1 MRKTSTTLNPVNAS
15 ENPGQSSTPRPRTQR
30 PRGETS
36 HTASSSTHSSVL
48 DRSGIVIVDK
58 PAGMTS
64 HDVVSAMRRLMRTR
78 KVGHAGTLDP
88 AATGV
93 LILGIERGTKF
104 MTHLVANTKSYDA
117 TIRLGFAT
125 TTDDAEGE
133 PIPYLR
139 DSEENSSQATAGF
152 LISPA
157 TRERLS
163 VLLSEPE
170 RIDRARAQLTG
181 DIMQRP
187 SSVSAIKVDGRRAYD
202 RVRSGETVSLPARP
216 VTVSTFDIRNVR
228 TATID
233 NGDDNNGEEGV
244 TVIDLD
250 VTVDCSSGT
259 YIRALARDLGEILGI
274 GGHLTALR
282 RTRVGSFSLD
292 DAKTLDQLRDE
303 QSLAEQRIRDE
314 QVTGETPRAS
324 LSYSFDQAITR
335 SFPIRHLSD
344 DEATAVSMGKRISG
358 SEMKDV
364 YAGVSADGHAIA
376 LMKNEGKIAKTVF
389 VARPATLS

>member
-15 ENPGQSSTPRPRTQR
+15 ENHGQSSTPRPRTQR
-30 PRGETS
+30 LRGETS

-139 DSEENSSQATAGF
+139 DSEENSSQATVRP

-163 VLLSEPE
+163 LLLSEPE
-170 RIDRARAQLTG
+170 RIDRAREQLTG
-181 DIMQRP
+181 DIMQKP

-202 RVRSGETVSLPARP
+202 RVRSGETVSLPPRP
-216 VTVSTFDIRNVR
+216 VTVSTLDICNVR

-233 NGDDNNGEEGV
+233 NDGVDV

-259 YIRALARDLGEILGI
+259 YIRALARDLGEILGV

-303 QSLAEQRIRDE
+303 QSLAEQRIRDK

-324 LSYSFDQAITR
+324 LSYSLDQAITR
-335 SFPIRHLSD
+335 SFPIRHLGD
-344 DEATAVSMGKRISG
+344 DEASAVSMGKRIPASDL
-358 SEMKDV
+358 KNV
-364 YAGVSADGHAIA
+364 YAGLSADGHAIA

>member
-1 MRKTSTTLNPVNAS
+1 
-15 ENPGQSSTPRPRTQR
+15 
-30 PRGETS
+30 
-36 HTASSSTHSSVL
+36 
-48 DRSGIVIVDK
+48 
-58 PAGMTS
+58 MTS

-104 MTHLVANTKSYDA
+104 MAHLVAKTKSYDA
-117 TIRLGFAT
+117 IIRLGFAT

-133 PIPYLR
+133 PIPSSCNSR
-139 DSEENSSQATAGF
+139 GCSSQAPEHP

-157 TRERLS
+157 IREQLS
-163 VLLSEPE
+163 LLLSEPGQ
-170 RIDRARAQLTG
+170 IDQARKQLTG
-181 DIMQRP
+181 HILQRP

-202 RVRSGETVSLPARP
+202 LVRSGETVSLPPRP
-216 VTVSTFDIRNVR
+216 ITVSTFDIHNV
-228 TATID
+228 TTTPIDIGGDTI
-233 NGDDNNGEEGV
+233 

-259 YIRALARDLGEILGI
+259 YIRALARDLGEILGV

-282 RTRVGSFSLD
+282 RTRVGSLSLD

-303 QSLAEQRIRDE
+303 QSLAEQRIRDK
-314 QVTGETPRAS
+314 QSTGEIPRAS
-324 LSYSFDQAITR
+324 LSYSLDQAIIQ
-335 SFPIRHLSD
+335 SFPIRQLND
-344 DEATAVSMGKRISG
+344 DEATAVSMGKRIPASDL
-358 SEMKDV
+358 KDI

-376 LMKNEGKIAKTVF
+376 LLKNEGEIAKTVF
-389 VARPATLS
+389 VARPATLL

>member
-125 TTDDAEGE
+125 TTDDAEGD
-133 PIPYLR
+133 PIPYPD
-139 DSEENSSQATAGF
+139 DSEGNSGQTTERP
-152 LISPA
+152 LISPT

-163 VLLSEPE
+163 VLLSKPE
-170 RIDRARAQLTG
+170 RIDRAREQLTG

-259 YIRALARDLGEILGI
+259 YIRALARDLGEILGV

-324 LSYSFDQAITR
+324 LSYSLDQAITR

>member
-125 TTDDAEGE
+125 TTDDAEGD
-133 PIPYLR
+133 PIPYPD
-139 DSEENSSQATAGF
+139 DSEGNSGQTTERP
-152 LISPA
+152 LISPT

-163 VLLSEPE
+163 VLLSKPE
-170 RIDRARAQLTG
+170 RIDRAREQLTG

-202 RVRSGETVSLPARP
+202 RVRSGKEVSLPPRP
-216 VTVSTFDIRNVR
+216 VTVSTFDIRDMR
-228 TATID
+228 TTTIY
-233 NGDDNNGEEGV
+233 NGDEGV

-259 YIRALARDLGEILGI
+259 YIRALARDLGELLGV

-282 RTRVGSFSLD
+282 RTRVGSFGLD

-314 QVTGETPRAS
+314 QVTGEIPRAS
-324 LSYSFDQAITR
+324 LSYSLDQAITR

-344 DEATAVSMGKRISG
+344 DEASAVSMGKRIPASDL
-358 SEMKDV
+358 KDA

-376 LMKNEGKIAKTVF
+376 LLKNEGKIAKTVF

>member
-1 MRKTSTTLNPVNAS
+1 MNAS
-15 ENPGQSSTPRPRTQR
+15 ENPGQSSTQRARTQR
-30 PRGETS
+30 PRGETP
-36 HTASSSTHSSVL
+36 HTTSSSTHSSSVL

-104 MTHLVANTKSYDA
+104 MTHLVADTKSYDA

-125 TTDDAEGE
+125 TTDDAEGK
-133 PIPYLR
+133 PIPYPYNA
-139 DSEENSSQATAGF
+139 DDNYAQAAEHP
-152 LISPA
+152 LISLA

-163 VLLSEPE
+163 LLLSEPD
-170 RIDRARAQLTG
+170 RINQACEQLIG
-181 DIMQRP
+181 DILQRP
-187 SSVSAIKVDGRRAYD
+187 SSVSAIKVNGRRAYD
-202 RVRSGETVSLPARP
+202 LVRSGETVSLTSRP
-216 VTVSTFDIRNVR
+216 VTVSSFVIRNVR
-228 TATID
+228 KAPID
-233 NGDDNNGEEGV
+233 VGDDAV

-259 YIRALARDLGEILGI
+259 YIRALARDLGEILGV

-292 DAKTLDQLRDE
+292 DAKTLDQLREE
-303 QSLAEQRIRDE
+303 QSIAEQRIRDE
-314 QVTGETPRAS
+314 QLTGETARAS
-324 LSYSFDQAITR
+324 LSYSLDQAITR
-335 SFPIRHLSD
+335 SFPIQHLSD
-344 DEATAVSMGKRISG
+344 DEATAVSMGKRIPASDL
-358 SEMKDV
+358 KNV

>member
-15 ENPGQSSTPRPRTQR
+15 ENPGQSSTQRPRTQR

-64 HDVVSAMRRLMRTR
+64 HDVVSAMRRLVRTR

-133 PIPYLR
+133 PIPYPY
-139 DSEENSSQATAGF
+139 DSEENSSQATARP

-170 RIDRARAQLTG
+170 RIERAREQLTG

-187 SSVSAIKVDGRRAYD
+187 SSVSL
-202 RVRSGETVSLPARP
+202 SL
-216 VTVSTFDIRNVR
+216 IH
-228 TATID
+228 I
-233 NGDDNNGEEGV
+233 
-244 TVIDLD
+244 
-250 VTVDCSSGT
+250 
-259 YIRALARDLGEILGI
+259 
-274 GGHLTALR
+274 
-282 RTRVGSFSLD
+282 
-292 DAKTLDQLRDE
+292 
-303 QSLAEQRIRDE
+303 
-314 QVTGETPRAS
+314 
-324 LSYSFDQAITR
+324 
-335 SFPIRHLSD
+335 
-344 DEATAVSMGKRISG
+344 
-358 SEMKDV
+358 
-364 YAGVSADGHAIA
+364 
-376 LMKNEGKIAKTVF
+376 
-389 VARPATLS
+389 

>member
-15 ENPGQSSTPRPRTQR
+15 ENHGQSSTPRPRTQR
-30 PRGETS
+30 LRGETS

-139 DSEENSSQATAGF
+139 DSEENSSQATVRP

-163 VLLSEPE
+163 LLLSEPE
-170 RIDRARAQLTG
+170 RIDRAREQLTG
-181 DIMQRP
+181 DIMQKP

-202 RVRSGETVSLPARP
+202 RVRSGETVSLPPRP
-216 VTVSTFDIRNVR
+216 VTVSTLDSCNVR

-233 NGDDNNGEEGV
+233 NDGVDV

-259 YIRALARDLGEILGI
+259 YIRALARDLGEILGV

-303 QSLAEQRIRDE
+303 QSLAEQRIRDK

-324 LSYSFDQAITR
+324 LSYSLDQAITR
-335 SFPIRHLSD
+335 SFPIRHLGD
-344 DEATAVSMGKRISG
+344 DEASAVSMGKRIPASDL
-358 SEMKDV
+358 KNV
-364 YAGVSADGHAIA
+364 YAGLSADGHAIA

>member
-1 MRKTSTTLNPVNAS
+1 MNAS

-36 HTASSSTHSSVL
+36 RAASSSTHSSVL

-125 TTDDAEGE
+125 TTDDAEGD
-133 PIPYLR
+133 PIPYPD
-139 DSEENSSQATAGF
+139 DSEGNSGQTTERP
-152 LISPA
+152 LISPT

-163 VLLSEPE
+163 VLLSKPE
-170 RIDRARAQLTG
+170 RIDRAREQLTG

-202 RVRSGETVSLPARP
+202 RVRSGKEVSLPPRP
-216 VTVSTFDIRNVR
+216 VTVSTFDIRDMR
-228 TATID
+228 TTTIY
-233 NGDDNNGEEGV
+233 NGDEGV

-259 YIRALARDLGEILGI
+259 YIRALARDLGELLGV

-282 RTRVGSFSLD
+282 RTRVGSFGLD

-314 QVTGETPRAS
+314 QVTGEIPRAS
-324 LSYSFDQAITR
+324 LSYSLDQAITR

-344 DEATAVSMGKRISG
+344 DEASAVSMGKRIPASDL
-358 SEMKDV
+358 KDA

-376 LMKNEGKIAKTVF
+376 LLKNEGKIAKTVF

>member
-15 ENPGQSSTPRPRTQR
+15 ENHGQSSTPRPRTQR
-30 PRGETS
+30 LRGETS

-64 HDVVSAMRRLMRTR
+64 HDVVSAMRRLVRTR

-139 DSEENSSQATAGF
+139 DSEENSSQATVRP

-163 VLLSEPE
+163 LLLSEPE
-170 RIDRARAQLTG
+170 RIDRAREQLTG
-181 DIMQRP
+181 DIMQKP

-202 RVRSGETVSLPARP
+202 RVRSGETVSLPPRP
-216 VTVSTFDIRNVR
+216 VTVSTLDICNVR

-233 NGDDNNGEEGV
+233 NDGVDV

-259 YIRALARDLGEILGI
+259 YIRALARDLGEILGV

-303 QSLAEQRIRDE
+303 QSLAEQRIRDK

-324 LSYSFDQAITR
+324 LSYSLDQAITR
-335 SFPIRHLSD
+335 SFPIRHLGD
-344 DEATAVSMGKRISG
+344 DEASAVSMGKRIPASDL
-358 SEMKDV
+358 KNV
-364 YAGVSADGHAIA
+364 YAGLSADGHAIA

>member
-1 MRKTSTTLNPVNAS
+1 M
-15 ENPGQSSTPRPRTQR
+15 
-30 PRGETS
+30 
-36 HTASSSTHSSVL
+36 

-64 HDVVSAMRRLMRTR
+64 HDVVSAIRRLMRTR

-104 MTHLVANTKSYDA
+104 MTHLVADTKSYDA

-125 TTDDAEGE
+125 TTDDAEGK
-133 PIPYLR
+133 PIPYPYNA
-139 DSEENSSQATAGF
+139 DDNYAQAAEHP
-152 LISPA
+152 LISLA

-163 VLLSEPE
+163 LLLSEPD
-170 RIDRARAQLTG
+170 RINQACEQLTG
-181 DIMQRP
+181 DILQRP
-187 SSVSAIKVDGRRAYD
+187 SSVSAIKVNGRRAYD
-202 RVRSGETVSLPARP
+202 LVRSGETVSLPPRP
-216 VTVSTFDIRNVR
+216 VTVSSFVIRNVR
-228 TATID
+228 KAPID
-233 NGDDNNGEEGV
+233 VGDDAV

-259 YIRALARDLGEILGI
+259 YIRALARDLGEILGV

-292 DAKTLDQLRDE
+292 NAKTLDQLRDE
-303 QSLAEQRIRDE
+303 QSLSEQRIRDE
-314 QVTGETPRAS
+314 QLTGETPRAS
-324 LSYSFDQAITR
+324 LSYSLDQAITR
-335 SFPIRHLSD
+335 AFPIRHLSD
-344 DEATAVSMGKRISG
+344 DEATAVSMGKRIPASDL
-358 SEMKDV
+358 EDV

>member
-36 HTASSSTHSSVL
+36 RAASSSTHSSVL

-125 TTDDAEGE
+125 TTDDAEGD
-133 PIPYLR
+133 PIPYPD
-139 DSEENSSQATAGF
+139 DSEGNSGQTTERP
-152 LISPA
+152 LISPT

-163 VLLSEPE
+163 VLLSKPE
-170 RIDRARAQLTG
+170 RIDRAREQLTG

-202 RVRSGETVSLPARP
+202 RVRSGKEVSLPPRP
-216 VTVSTFDIRNVR
+216 VTVSTFDIRDMR
-228 TATID
+228 TTTIY
-233 NGDDNNGEEGV
+233 NGDEGV

-259 YIRALARDLGEILGI
+259 YIRALARDLGELLGV

-282 RTRVGSFSLD
+282 RTRVGSFGLD

-314 QVTGETPRAS
+314 QVTGEIPRAS
-324 LSYSFDQAITR
+324 LSYSLDQAITR

-344 DEATAVSMGKRISG
+344 DEASAVSMGKRIPASDL
-358 SEMKDV
+358 KDA

-376 LMKNEGKIAKTVF
+376 LLKNEGKIAKTVF
-389 VARPATLS
+389 VTRPATLS

>member
-1 MRKTSTTLNPVNAS
+1 
-15 ENPGQSSTPRPRTQR
+15 
-30 PRGETS
+30 
-36 HTASSSTHSSVL
+36 
-48 DRSGIVIVDK
+48 
-58 PAGMTS
+58 MTS

-139 DSEENSSQATAGF
+139 DSEENSSQATVRP

-163 VLLSEPE
+163 LLLSEPE
-170 RIDRARAQLTG
+170 RIDRAREQLTG
-181 DIMQRP
+181 DIMQKP

-202 RVRSGETVSLPARP
+202 RVRSGETVSLPPRP
-216 VTVSTFDIRNVR
+216 VTVSTLDICNVR

-233 NGDDNNGEEGV
+233 NGGVDV

-259 YIRALARDLGEILGI
+259 YIRALARDLGEILGV

-303 QSLAEQRIRDE
+303 QSLAEQRIRDK

-324 LSYSFDQAITR
+324 LSYSLDQAITR
-335 SFPIRHLSD
+335 SFPIRHLGD
-344 DEATAVSMGKRISG
+344 DEASAVSMGKRIPASDL
-358 SEMKDV
+358 KNV
-364 YAGVSADGHAIA
+364 YAGLSADGHAIA

>member
-1 MRKTSTTLNPVNAS
+1 MNAS
-15 ENPGQSSTPRPRTQR
+15 ENPGQSSTQRPRTQR
-30 PRGETS
+30 PRGETP
-36 HTASSSTHSSVL
+36 HTTSSSTHSSSVL

-64 HDVVSAMRRLMRTR
+64 HDVVSAIRRLMRTR

-104 MTHLVANTKSYDA
+104 MTHLVADTKSYDA

-125 TTDDAEGE
+125 TTDDAEGK
-133 PIPYLR
+133 PIPYPYNA
-139 DSEENSSQATAGF
+139 DDNYAQAAEHP
-152 LISPA
+152 LISLA

-163 VLLSEPE
+163 LLLSEPD
-170 RIDRARAQLTG
+170 RINQACEQLTG
-181 DIMQRP
+181 DILQRP
-187 SSVSAIKVDGRRAYD
+187 SSVSAIKVNGRRAYD
-202 RVRSGETVSLPARP
+202 LVRSGETVSLPPRP
-216 VTVSTFDIRNVR
+216 VTVSSFVIRNVR
-228 TATID
+228 KAPID
-233 NGDDNNGEEGV
+233 VGDDAV

-259 YIRALARDLGEILGI
+259 YIRALARDLGEILGV

-292 DAKTLDQLRDE
+292 NAKTLDQLRDE
-303 QSLAEQRIRDE
+303 QSLSEQRIRDE
-314 QVTGETPRAS
+314 QLTGETPRAS
-324 LSYSFDQAITR
+324 FSYSLDQAITR
-335 SFPIRHLSD
+335 AFPIRHLSD
-344 DEATAVSMGKRISG
+344 DEATAVSMGKRIPASDL
-358 SEMKDV
+358 EDV

>member
-1 MRKTSTTLNPVNAS
+1 MNAS
-15 ENPGQSSTPRPRTQR
+15 ENPGQSSTQRPRTQR
-30 PRGETS
+30 PRGETP
-36 HTASSSTHSSVL
+36 HTTSSSTHSSSVL
-48 DRSGIVIVDK
+48 DRSGIIIVDK

-64 HDVVSAMRRLMRTR
+64 HDVVSAIRRLMRTR

-104 MTHLVANTKSYDA
+104 MTHLVADTKSYNA

-125 TTDDAEGE
+125 TTDDAEGK
-133 PIPYLR
+133 PIPYPYNA
-139 DSEENSSQATAGF
+139 DDNYAQAAEHP
-152 LISPA
+152 LISLA

-163 VLLSEPE
+163 LLLSEPD
-170 RIDRARAQLTG
+170 RINQACEQLTG
-181 DIMQRP
+181 DILQRP
-187 SSVSAIKVDGRRAYD
+187 SSVSAIKVNGRRAYD
-202 RVRSGETVSLPARP
+202 LVRSGETVSLPSRP
-216 VTVSTFDIRNVR
+216 VTVSSFVIRNVR
-228 TATID
+228 KAPID
-233 NGDDNNGEEGV
+233 VGDDAV

-259 YIRALARDLGEILGI
+259 YIRALARDLGEILGV

-292 DAKTLDQLRDE
+292 NAKTLDQLRDE

-314 QVTGETPRAS
+314 QLTGETPRAS
-324 LSYSFDQAITR
+324 LSYSLDQAITR
-335 SFPIRHLSD
+335 AFPIRRLSD
-344 DEATAVSMGKRISG
+344 DEATAVSMGKRIPASDL
-358 SEMKDV
+358 KDV

>member
-1 MRKTSTTLNPVNAS
+1 MNAS
-15 ENPGQSSTPRPRTQR
+15 ENPGQSSTQRPRTQR
-30 PRGETS
+30 PRGETP
-36 HTASSSTHSSVL
+36 HTTSSSTHSSSVL
-48 DRSGIVIVDK
+48 DRSGIIIVDK

-64 HDVVSAMRRLMRTR
+64 HDVVSAIRRLMRTR

-104 MTHLVANTKSYDA
+104 MTHLVADTKSYNA

-125 TTDDAEGE
+125 TTDDAEGK
-133 PIPYLR
+133 PIPYPYNA
-139 DSEENSSQATAGF
+139 DDNYAQAAEHP
-152 LISPA
+152 LISLA

-163 VLLSEPE
+163 LLLSEPD
-170 RIDRARAQLTG
+170 RINQACEQLTG
-181 DIMQRP
+181 DILQRP
-187 SSVSAIKVDGRRAYD
+187 SSVSAIKVNGRRAYD
-202 RVRSGETVSLPARP
+202 LVRSGETVSLPSRP
-216 VTVSTFDIRNVR
+216 VTVSSFVIRNVR
-228 TATID
+228 KAPID
-233 NGDDNNGEEGV
+233 VGDDAV

-259 YIRALARDLGEILGI
+259 YIRALARDLGEILGV

-292 DAKTLDQLRDE
+292 NAKTLDQLRDE

-314 QVTGETPRAS
+314 QLTGETPRAS
-324 LSYSFDQAITR
+324 LSYSLDQAITR
-335 SFPIRHLSD
+335 AFPIRRLSD
-344 DEATAVSMGKRISG
+344 DEATAVSMGKRIPASDL
-358 SEMKDV
+358 KDV
-364 YAGVSADGHAIA
+364 YAGVTANGHAIA

>member
-36 HTASSSTHSSVL
+36 RAASSSTHSSVL

-202 RVRSGETVSLPARP
+202 RVRSGKEVSLPPRP
-216 VTVSTFDIRNVR
+216 VTVSTFDIRDMR
-228 TATID
+228 TTTIY
-233 NGDDNNGEEGV
+233 NGDEGV

-259 YIRALARDLGEILGI
+259 YIRALARDLGELLGV

-282 RTRVGSFSLD
+282 RTRVGSFGLD

-314 QVTGETPRAS
+314 QVTGEIPRAS
-324 LSYSFDQAITR
+324 LSYSLDQAITR

-344 DEATAVSMGKRISG
+344 DEASAVSMGKRIPASDL
-358 SEMKDV
+358 KDA

-376 LMKNEGKIAKTVF
+376 LLKNEGKIAKTVF

>member
-36 HTASSSTHSSVL
+36 RAASSSTHSSVL

-125 TTDDAEGE
+125 TTDDAEGD
-133 PIPYLR
+133 PIPYPD
-139 DSEENSSQATAGF
+139 DSEGNSGQTTERP
-152 LISPA
+152 LISPT

-163 VLLSEPE
+163 VLLSKPE
-170 RIDRARAQLTG
+170 RIDRAREQLTG

-202 RVRSGETVSLPARP
+202 RVRSGKEVSLPPRP
-216 VTVSTFDIRNVR
+216 VTVSTFDIRDMR
-228 TATID
+228 TTTIY
-233 NGDDNNGEEGV
+233 NGDEGV

-259 YIRALARDLGEILGI
+259 YIRALARDLGELLGV

-282 RTRVGSFSLD
+282 RTRVGSFGLD

-303 QSLAEQRIRDE
+303 QSLAEQRIRDK

-324 LSYSFDQAITR
+324 LSYSLDQAITR

-344 DEATAVSMGKRISG
+344 DEASAVSMGKRIPASDL
-358 SEMKDV
+358 KDA

-376 LMKNEGKIAKTVF
+376 LLKNEGKIAKTVF

>member
-1 MRKTSTTLNPVNAS
+1 
-15 ENPGQSSTPRPRTQR
+15 
-30 PRGETS
+30 
-36 HTASSSTHSSVL
+36 
-48 DRSGIVIVDK
+48 
-58 PAGMTS
+58 MTS

-125 TTDDAEGE
+125 TTDDAEGD
-133 PIPYLR
+133 PIPYPD
-139 DSEENSSQATAGF
+139 DSEGNSGQTTERP
-152 LISPA
+152 LISPT

-163 VLLSEPE
+163 VLLSKPE
-170 RIDRARAQLTG
+170 RIDRAREQLTG

-202 RVRSGETVSLPARP
+202 RVRSGKEVSLPPRP
-216 VTVSTFDIRNVR
+216 VTVSTFDIRDMR
-228 TATID
+228 TTTIY
-233 NGDDNNGEEGV
+233 NGDEGV

-259 YIRALARDLGEILGI
+259 YIRALARDLGELLGV

-282 RTRVGSFSLD
+282 RTRVGSFGLD

-314 QVTGETPRAS
+314 QVTGEIPRAS
-324 LSYSFDQAITR
+324 LSYSLDQAITR

-344 DEATAVSMGKRISG
+344 DEASAVSMGKRIPASDL
-358 SEMKDV
+358 KDA

-376 LMKNEGKIAKTVF
+376 LLKNEGKIAKTVF

>member
-15 ENPGQSSTPRPRTQR
+15 ENHGQSSTPRPRTQR
-30 PRGETS
+30 LRGETS

-139 DSEENSSQATAGF
+139 DSEENSSQATVRP

-163 VLLSEPE
+163 LLLSEPE
-170 RIDRARAQLTG
+170 RIDRAREQLTG
-181 DIMQRP
+181 DIMQKP

-202 RVRSGETVSLPARP
+202 RVRSGETVSLPPRP
-216 VTVSTFDIRNVR
+216 VTVSTLDICNVR

-233 NGDDNNGEEGV
+233 NGGVDV

-259 YIRALARDLGEILGI
+259 YIRALARDLGEILGV

-303 QSLAEQRIRDE
+303 QSLAEQRIRDK

-324 LSYSFDQAITR
+324 LSYSLDQAITR
-335 SFPIRHLSD
+335 SFPIRHLGD
-344 DEATAVSMGKRISG
+344 DEASAVSMGKRISA
-358 SEMKDV
+358 SDLKNV
-364 YAGVSADGHAIA
+364 YAGLSADGHAIA

>member
-36 HTASSSTHSSVL
+36 RAASSSTHSSVL

-125 TTDDAEGE
+125 TTDDAEGD
-133 PIPYLR
+133 PIPYPD
-139 DSEENSSQATAGF
+139 DSEGNSGQTTERP
-152 LISPA
+152 LISPT

-163 VLLSEPE
+163 VLLSKPE
-170 RIDRARAQLTG
+170 RIDRAREQLTG

-202 RVRSGETVSLPARP
+202 RVRSGKEVSLPPRP
-216 VTVSTFDIRNVR
+216 VTVSTFDIRDMR
-228 TATID
+228 TTTIY
-233 NGDDNNGEEGV
+233 NGDEGV

-259 YIRALARDLGEILGI
+259 YIRALARDLGELLGV

-282 RTRVGSFSLD
+282 RTRVGSFGLD

-314 QVTGETPRAS
+314 QVTGEIPRAS
-324 LSYSFDQAITR
+324 LSYSLDQAITR

-344 DEATAVSMGKRISG
+344 DEASAVSMGKRIPASDL
-358 SEMKDV
+358 KDV

>member
-1 MRKTSTTLNPVNAS
+1 MNAS
-15 ENPGQSSTPRPRTQR
+15 ENPGQSSTQRPRTQR
-30 PRGETS
+30 PRGETP
-36 HTASSSTHSSVL
+36 HTTSSSTHSSSVL
-48 DRSGIVIVDK
+48 DRSGIIIVDK

-64 HDVVSAMRRLMRTR
+64 HDVVSAIRRLMRTR

-104 MTHLVANTKSYDA
+104 MTHLVADTKSYNA

-125 TTDDAEGE
+125 TTDDAEGK
-133 PIPYLR
+133 PLPYPYNA
-139 DSEENSSQATAGF
+139 DDNYAQAAEHP
-152 LISPA
+152 LISLA

-163 VLLSEPE
+163 LLLSEPD
-170 RIDRARAQLTG
+170 RINQACEQLTG
-181 DIMQRP
+181 DILQRP
-187 SSVSAIKVDGRRAYD
+187 SSVSAIKVNGRRAYD
-202 RVRSGETVSLPARP
+202 LVRSGETVSLPSRP
-216 VTVSTFDIRNVR
+216 VTVSSFVIRNVR
-228 TATID
+228 KAPID
-233 NGDDNNGEEGV
+233 VGDDAV

-259 YIRALARDLGEILGI
+259 YIRALARDLGEILGV

-292 DAKTLDQLRDE
+292 NAKTLDQLRDE

-314 QVTGETPRAS
+314 QLTGETPRAS
-324 LSYSFDQAITR
+324 LSYSLDQAITR
-335 SFPIRHLSD
+335 AFPIRRLSD
-344 DEATAVSMGKRISG
+344 DEATAVSMGKRIPASDL
-358 SEMKDV
+358 KDV
-364 YAGVSADGHAIA
+364 YAGVSANGHAIA

>member
-1 MRKTSTTLNPVNAS
+1 MNAS
-15 ENPGQSSTPRPRTQR
+15 ENPGQSSTQRPRTQR
-30 PRGETS
+30 PRGETP
-36 HTASSSTHSSVL
+36 HTTSSSTHSSSVL
-48 DRSGIVIVDK
+48 DRSGIIIVDK

-64 HDVVSAMRRLMRTR
+64 HDVVSAIRRLMRTR

-104 MTHLVANTKSYDA
+104 MTHLVADTKSYNA

-125 TTDDAEGE
+125 TTDDAEGK
-133 PIPYLR
+133 PIPYPYNA
-139 DSEENSSQATAGF
+139 DDNYAQAAEHP
-152 LISPA
+152 LISLA

-163 VLLSEPE
+163 LLLSEPD
-170 RIDRARAQLTG
+170 RINQACEQLTG
-181 DIMQRP
+181 DILQRP
-187 SSVSAIKVDGRRAYD
+187 SSVSAIKVNGRRAYD
-202 RVRSGETVSLPARP
+202 LVRSGETVSLPSRP
-216 VTVSTFDIRNVR
+216 VTVSSFVIRNVR
-228 TATID
+228 KAPID
-233 NGDDNNGEEGV
+233 VGDDAV

-259 YIRALARDLGEILGI
+259 YIRALARDLGEILGV

-292 DAKTLDQLRDE
+292 NAKTLDQLRDE

-314 QVTGETPRAS
+314 QLTGETPRAS
-324 LSYSFDQAITR
+324 LSYSLDQAITR
-335 SFPIRHLSD
+335 AFPIRRLSD
-344 DEATAVSMGKRISG
+344 DEATAVSMGKRIPASDL
-358 SEMKDV
+358 KDV
-364 YAGVSADGHAIA
+364 YAGVSANGHAIA

>member
-36 HTASSSTHSSVL
+36 RAASSSTHSSVL

-125 TTDDAEGE
+125 TTDDAEGD
-133 PIPYLR
+133 PIPYPD
-139 DSEENSSQATAGF
+139 DSEGNSGQTTERP
-152 LISPA
+152 LISPT

-163 VLLSEPE
+163 VLLSKPE
-170 RIDRARAQLTG
+170 RIDRAREQLTG

-202 RVRSGETVSLPARP
+202 RVRSGKEVSLPPRP
-216 VTVSTFDIRNVR
+216 VTVSTFDIRDMR
-228 TATID
+228 TTTIY
-233 NGDDNNGEEGV
+233 NGDEGV

-259 YIRALARDLGEILGI
+259 YIRALARDLGEILGV

-314 QVTGETPRAS
+314 QVTGEIPRAS
-324 LSYSFDQAITR
+324 LSYSLDQAITR

-344 DEATAVSMGKRISG
+344 DEASAVSMGKRIPASDL
-358 SEMKDV
+358 KDA

-376 LMKNEGKIAKTVF
+376 LLKNEGKIAKTVF

>member
-1 MRKTSTTLNPVNAS
+1 MNAS
-15 ENPGQSSTPRPRTQR
+15 ENPGQSSTQRPRTQR
-30 PRGETS
+30 PRGETP
-36 HTASSSTHSSVL
+36 HTTSSSTHSSSVL

-104 MTHLVANTKSYDA
+104 MTHLVADTKSYDA

-125 TTDDAEGE
+125 TTDDAEGK
-133 PIPYLR
+133 PIPYPYNA
-139 DSEENSSQATAGF
+139 DDNYAQAAEHP
-152 LISPA
+152 LISLA

-163 VLLSEPE
+163 LLLSEPD
-170 RIDRARAQLTG
+170 RINQACEQLIG
-181 DIMQRP
+181 DILQRP
-187 SSVSAIKVDGRRAYD
+187 SSVSAIKVNGRRAYD
-202 RVRSGETVSLPARP
+202 LVRSGETVSLPSRP
-216 VTVSTFDIRNVR
+216 VTVSSFVIRNVR
-228 TATID
+228 KAPID
-233 NGDDNNGEEGV
+233 VGDDAV

-259 YIRALARDLGEILGI
+259 YIRALARDLGEILGV

-292 DAKTLDQLRDE
+292 DAKTLDQLREE
-303 QSLAEQRIRDE
+303 QSIAEQRIRDE
-314 QVTGETPRAS
+314 QLTGETARAS
-324 LSYSFDQAITR
+324 LSYSLDQAITR
-335 SFPIRHLSD
+335 AFPIQHLSD
-344 DEATAVSMGKRISG
+344 DEATAVSMGKRIPA
-358 SEMKDV
+358 SELKDV

-376 LMKNEGKIAKTVF
+376 LLKNEGKIAKTVF

>member
-1 MRKTSTTLNPVNAS
+1 M
-15 ENPGQSSTPRPRTQR
+15 
-30 PRGETS
+30 
-36 HTASSSTHSSVL
+36 
-48 DRSGIVIVDK
+48 DRSGIIIVDK

-64 HDVVSAMRRLMRTR
+64 HDVVSAIRRLMRTR

-104 MTHLVANTKSYDA
+104 MTHLVADTKSYNA

-125 TTDDAEGE
+125 TTDDAEGK
-133 PIPYLR
+133 PIPYPYNA
-139 DSEENSSQATAGF
+139 DDNYAQAAEHP
-152 LISPA
+152 LISLA

-163 VLLSEPE
+163 LLLSEPD
-170 RIDRARAQLTG
+170 RINQACEQLTG
-181 DIMQRP
+181 DILQRP
-187 SSVSAIKVDGRRAYD
+187 SSVSAIKVNGRRAYD
-202 RVRSGETVSLPARP
+202 LVRSGETVSLPSRP
-216 VTVSTFDIRNVR
+216 VTVSSFVIRNVR
-228 TATID
+228 KAPID
-233 NGDDNNGEEGV
+233 VGDDAV

-259 YIRALARDLGEILGI
+259 YIRALARDLGEILGV

-292 DAKTLDQLRDE
+292 NAKTLDQLRDE

-314 QVTGETPRAS
+314 QLTGETPRAS
-324 LSYSFDQAITR
+324 LSYSLDQAITR
-335 SFPIRHLSD
+335 AFPIRRLSD
-344 DEATAVSMGKRISG
+344 DEATAVSMGKRIPASDL
-358 SEMKDV
+358 KDV

>member
-15 ENPGQSSTPRPRTQR
+15 ENHGQSSTQR

-133 PIPYLR
+133 PIPYPD
-139 DSEENSSQATAGF
+139 DSEENPSQATAHP
-152 LISPA
+152 LINPA

-170 RIDRARAQLTG
+170 RIDRAREQLTG

-202 RVRSGETVSLPARP
+202 RVRSGEEVSLPPRP
-216 VTVSTFDIRNVR
+216 VTVSTFDIRTMK
-228 TATID
+228 TATI
-233 NGDDNNGEEGV
+233 NSDDEDV

-259 YIRALARDLGEILGI
+259 YIRALARDLGEILGV

-282 RTRVGSFSLD
+282 RTRVGSFSLG

-303 QSLAEQRIRDE
+303 QSLAEQRIRDK
-314 QVTGETPRAS
+314 QLTGETPRAS
-324 LSYSFDQAITR
+324 LSYSLDQAITR

-344 DEATAVSMGKRISG
+344 DEATAVSMGKRIPASDL
-358 SEMKDV
+358 KDV

>member
-15 ENPGQSSTPRPRTQR
+15 ENHGQSSTPRPRTQR
-30 PRGETS
+30 LRGETS

-139 DSEENSSQATAGF
+139 DSEENSSQATVRPP
-152 LISPA
+152 ISPA

-163 VLLSEPE
+163 LLLSEPE
-170 RIDRARAQLTG
+170 RIDRAREQLTG
-181 DIMQRP
+181 DIMQKP

-202 RVRSGETVSLPARP
+202 RVRSGETVSLPPRP
-216 VTVSTFDIRNVR
+216 VTVSTLDICNVR

-233 NGDDNNGEEGV
+233 NDGVDV

-259 YIRALARDLGEILGI
+259 YIRALARDLGEILGV

-303 QSLAEQRIRDE
+303 QSLAEQRIRDK

-324 LSYSFDQAITR
+324 LSYSLDQAITR
-335 SFPIRHLSD
+335 SFPIRHLGD
-344 DEATAVSMGKRISG
+344 DEASAVSMGKRIPASDL
-358 SEMKDV
+358 KNV
-364 YAGVSADGHAIA
+364 YAGLSADGHAIA

>member
-36 HTASSSTHSSVL
+36 RAASSSTHSSVL

-170 RIDRARAQLTG
+170 RIDRAREQLTG

-202 RVRSGETVSLPARP
+202 RVRSGKEVSLPPRP
-216 VTVSTFDIRNVR
+216 VTVSTFDIRDMR
-228 TATID
+228 TTTIY
-233 NGDDNNGEEGV
+233 NGDEGV

-259 YIRALARDLGEILGI
+259 YIRALARDLGELLGV

-282 RTRVGSFSLD
+282 RTRVGSFGLD

-314 QVTGETPRAS
+314 QVTGEIPRAS
-324 LSYSFDQAITR
+324 LSYSLDQAITR

-344 DEATAVSMGKRISG
+344 DEASAVSMGKRIPASDL
-358 SEMKDV
+358 KDA

-376 LMKNEGKIAKTVF
+376 LLKNEGKIAKTVF

>member
-36 HTASSSTHSSVL
+36 RAASSSTHSSVL

-125 TTDDAEGE
+125 TTDDAEGD
-133 PIPYLR
+133 PIPYPD
-139 DSEENSSQATAGF
+139 DSEGNSGQTTERP
-152 LISPA
+152 LISPT

-163 VLLSEPE
+163 VLLSKPE
-170 RIDRARAQLTG
+170 RIDRAREQLTG

-202 RVRSGETVSLPARP
+202 RVRSGKEVSLPPRP
-216 VTVSTFDIRNVR
+216 VTVSTFDIRDMG
-228 TATID
+228 TTTIY
-233 NGDDNNGEEGV
+233 NGDEGV

-259 YIRALARDLGEILGI
+259 YIRALARDLGELLGV

-282 RTRVGSFSLD
+282 RTRVGSFGLD

-314 QVTGETPRAS
+314 QVTGEIPRAS
-324 LSYSFDQAITR
+324 LSYSLDQAITR

-344 DEATAVSMGKRISG
+344 DEASAVSMGKRIPASDL
-358 SEMKDV
+358 KDA

-376 LMKNEGKIAKTVF
+376 LLKNEGKIAKTVF

>member
-1 MRKTSTTLNPVNAS
+1 MNAS
-15 ENPGQSSTPRPRTQR
+15 ENPGQSSTQRPRTQR
-30 PRGETS
+30 PRGETP
-36 HTASSSTHSSVL
+36 HTTSSSTHSSSVL
-48 DRSGIVIVDK
+48 DRSGIIIVDK

-64 HDVVSAMRRLMRTR
+64 HDVVSAIRRLMRTR

-104 MTHLVANTKSYDA
+104 MTHLVADTKSYNA

-125 TTDDAEGE
+125 TTDDAEGK
-133 PIPYLR
+133 PIPYPYNA
-139 DSEENSSQATAGF
+139 DDNYAQAAEHP
-152 LISPA
+152 LISLA

-163 VLLSEPE
+163 LLLSEPD
-170 RIDRARAQLTG
+170 RINQACEQLTG
-181 DIMQRP
+181 DILQRP
-187 SSVSAIKVDGRRAYD
+187 SSVSAIKVNGRRAYD
-202 RVRSGETVSLPARP
+202 LVRSGETVSLPSRP
-216 VTVSTFDIRNVR
+216 VTVSSFVIRNVR
-228 TATID
+228 KAPID
-233 NGDDNNGEEGV
+233 VGDDAV

-259 YIRALARDLGEILGI
+259 YIRALARDLGEILGV

-292 DAKTLDQLRDE
+292 NAKTLDQLRDE

-314 QVTGETPRAS
+314 QLTGETPRAS
-324 LSYSFDQAITR
+324 LSYSLDQAITR
-335 SFPIRHLSD
+335 AFPIRRLSD
-344 DEATAVSMGKRISG
+344 DEATAVSMGKRIPASDL
-358 SEMKDV
+358 KDG

>member
-139 DSEENSSQATAGF
+139 DSEENSSQATVRP

-170 RIDRARAQLTG
+170 RIERAREQLTG

-187 SSVSAIKVDGRRAYD
+187 SSVSAIKLDGRRAYD
-202 RVRSGETVSLPARP
+202 RVRSGETVSLPPRP
-216 VTVSTFDIRNVR
+216 VTVSTLDICNVR

-233 NGDDNNGEEGV
+233 NDGVDV

-259 YIRALARDLGEILGI
+259 YIRALARDLGEILGV

-303 QSLAEQRIRDE
+303 QSLAEQRIRDK

-324 LSYSFDQAITR
+324 LSYSLDQAITR
-335 SFPIRHLSD
+335 SFPIRHLGD
-344 DEATAVSMGKRISG
+344 DEASAVSMGKRIPASDL
-358 SEMKDV
+358 KDV

-376 LMKNEGKIAKTVF
+376 LMKNDGKIAKTVF

>member
-15 ENPGQSSTPRPRTQR
+15 ENHGQSSTPRPRTQR
-30 PRGETS
+30 LRGETS

-139 DSEENSSQATAGF
+139 DSEENSSQATVRP

-163 VLLSEPE
+163 LLLSEPE
-170 RIDRARAQLTG
+170 RIDRAREQLTG
-181 DIMQRP
+181 DIMQKP

-202 RVRSGETVSLPARP
+202 RVRSGETVSLPPRP
-216 VTVSTFDIRNVR
+216 VTVSTLDICNVR

-233 NGDDNNGEEGV
+233 NGGVDV

-259 YIRALARDLGEILGI
+259 YIRALARDLGEILGV

-303 QSLAEQRIRDE
+303 QSLAEQRIRDK

-324 LSYSFDQAITR
+324 LSYSLDQAITR
-335 SFPIRHLSD
+335 SFPIRHLGD
-344 DEATAVSMGKRISG
+344 DEASAVSMGKRIPASDL
-358 SEMKDV
+358 KNV
-364 YAGVSADGHAIA
+364 YAGLSADGHAIA

>member
-1 MRKTSTTLNPVNAS
+1 VNAS

-36 HTASSSTHSSVL
+36 RAASSSTHSSVL

-125 TTDDAEGE
+125 TTDDAEGD
-133 PIPYLR
+133 PIPYPD
-139 DSEENSSQATAGF
+139 DSEGNSGQTTERP
-152 LISPA
+152 LISPT

-163 VLLSEPE
+163 VLLSKPE
-170 RIDRARAQLTG
+170 RIDRAREQLTG

-202 RVRSGETVSLPARP
+202 RVRSGKEVSLPPRP
-216 VTVSTFDIRNVR
+216 VTVSTFDIRDMR
-228 TATID
+228 TTTIY
-233 NGDDNNGEEGV
+233 NGDEGV

-259 YIRALARDLGEILGI
+259 YIRALARDLGELLGV

-282 RTRVGSFSLD
+282 RTRVGSFGLD

-314 QVTGETPRAS
+314 QVTGEIPRAS
-324 LSYSFDQAITR
+324 LSYSLDQAITR

-344 DEATAVSMGKRISG
+344 DEASAVSMGKRIPASDL
-358 SEMKDV
+358 KDA

-376 LMKNEGKIAKTVF
+376 LLKNEGKIAKTVF

>member
-36 HTASSSTHSSVL
+36 RAASSSTHSSVL

-125 TTDDAEGE
+125 TTDDAEGD
-133 PIPYLR
+133 PIPYPD
-139 DSEENSSQATAGF
+139 DSEGNSGQTTERP
-152 LISPA
+152 LISPT

-163 VLLSEPE
+163 VLLSKPE
-170 RIDRARAQLTG
+170 RIDRAREQLTG

-202 RVRSGETVSLPARP
+202 RVRSGKEVSLPPRP
-216 VTVSTFDIRNVR
+216 VTVSTFDIRDMR
-228 TATID
+228 TTTIY
-233 NGDDNNGEEGV
+233 NGDEGV

-259 YIRALARDLGEILGI
+259 YIRALARDLGELLGV

-282 RTRVGSFSLD
+282 RTRVGSFGLD

-314 QVTGETPRAS
+314 QVTGEIPRAS
-324 LSYSFDQAITR
+324 LSYSLDQAITR

-344 DEATAVSMGKRISG
+344 DEASAVSMGKRIPASDL
-358 SEMKDV
+358 KDA

-376 LMKNEGKIAKTVF
+376 LLKNEGKIAKTVF

>member
-15 ENPGQSSTPRPRTQR
+15 ENHGQSSTPRPRTQR
-30 PRGETS
+30 LRGETS

-125 TTDDAEGE
+125 TTDDAGGE

-139 DSEENSSQATAGF
+139 DSEENSSQATVRP

-163 VLLSEPE
+163 LLLSEPE
-170 RIDRARAQLTG
+170 RIDRAREQLTG
-181 DIMQRP
+181 DIMQKP

-202 RVRSGETVSLPARP
+202 RVRSGETVSLPPRP
-216 VTVSTFDIRNVR
+216 VTVSTLDICNVR

-233 NGDDNNGEEGV
+233 NDGVDV

-259 YIRALARDLGEILGI
+259 YIRALARDLGEILGV

-303 QSLAEQRIRDE
+303 QSLAEQRIRDK

-324 LSYSFDQAITR
+324 LSYSLDQAITR
-335 SFPIRHLSD
+335 SFPIRHLGD
-344 DEATAVSMGKRISG
+344 DEASAVSMGKRIPASDL
-358 SEMKDV
+358 KNV
-364 YAGVSADGHAIA
+364 YAGLSADGHAIA

>member
-1 MRKTSTTLNPVNAS
+1 MNAS
-15 ENPGQSSTPRPRTQR
+15 ENPGQSSTQRARTQR
-30 PRGETS
+30 PRGETP
-36 HTASSSTHSSVL
+36 HTTSSSTHSSSVL

-104 MTHLVANTKSYDA
+104 MTHLVADTKSYDA

-125 TTDDAEGE
+125 TTDDAEGK
-133 PIPYLR
+133 PIPYPYNA
-139 DSEENSSQATAGF
+139 DDNYAQAAEHP
-152 LISPA
+152 LISLA

-163 VLLSEPE
+163 LLLSEPD
-170 RIDRARAQLTG
+170 RINQACEQLIG
-181 DIMQRP
+181 DILQRP
-187 SSVSAIKVDGRRAYD
+187 SSVSAIKVNGRRAYD
-202 RVRSGETVSLPARP
+202 LVRSGETVSLTSRP
-216 VTVSTFDIRNVR
+216 VTVSSFVIRNVR
-228 TATID
+228 KASID
-233 NGDDNNGEEGV
+233 VGDDAV

-259 YIRALARDLGEILGI
+259 YIRALARDLGEILGV

-292 DAKTLDQLRDE
+292 DAKTLDQLREE
-303 QSLAEQRIRDE
+303 QSIAEQRIRDE
-314 QVTGETPRAS
+314 QLTGETARAS
-324 LSYSFDQAITR
+324 LSYSLDQAITR
-335 SFPIRHLSD
+335 SFPIQHLSD
-344 DEATAVSMGKRISG
+344 DEATAVSMGKRIPASDL
-358 SEMKDV
+358 KNV